1 MKESWQWRI
10 VLPFSI
16 SPRTAEDDSVLAS
29 KRAERVDWS
38 QVAAFRL
45 HRHHLLVRESSDLL
59 TICRDVCGV
68 QAQVLGSARLAFWA
82 RTDQILRQDIDAA
95 ISKKRVLVK
104 TSAMRQTL
112 HLLPAAEYHVY
123 IAALRQSR
131 RGELMRIMA
140 RIDVGEKEIE
150 AMTAALMKVLGDQ
163 PVPQRELAE
172 QVRPRISRKLQ
183 ASMKLFW
190 NNWPIFRP
198 AIIEGLVCYGP
209 QQGNEATLVRVDCW
223 LPKSKRVEEDEAKRV
238 LLRNYLG
245 AYGPATLRDFSKWS
259 GIPVKQATPVWES
272 LKGEMIEVLVEDIRS
287 SILRAHAAE
296 LEASMLGGRVVRL
309 LPSFD
314 PYLLAHVNTDHLVQ
328 PRHYKRVYRNQGWIS
343 PVILVNGCV
352 AGIWSR
358 EGQGSRSSIIW
369 ELFEKLPK
377 AVVAGIEMES
387 ERVACWFAKEA

>member
-1 MKESWQWRI
+1 M
-10 VLPFSI
+10 
-16 SPRTAEDDSVLAS
+16 AS

-45 HRHHLLVRESSDLL
+45 RRHHLLAREPSELV

-68 QAQVLGSARLAFWA
+68 QAQVMGSARLAFWA
-82 RTDQILRQDIDAA
+82 RTTQILRQDIDAA
-95 ISKKRVLVK
+95 LSKQRVLVK

-131 RGELMRIMA
+131 KRALMNIMA
-140 RIDVGEKEIE
+140 RIDVGEKEIQ
-150 AMTAALMKVLGDQ
+150 AMTTVLMKVLGDQ

-172 QVRPRISRKLQ
+172 RVRPLISRKLQ
-183 ASMKLFW
+183 TSMKLFW

-209 QQGNEATLVRVDCW
+209 QQGNEATLARVDCW
-223 LPKSKRVEEDEAKRV
+223 LPKSKPVEADEAKRT

-259 GIPVKQATPVWES
+259 GISIKEATPVWES
-272 LKGEMIEVLVEDIRS
+272 LQEEMTEVLVEDRS
-287 SILRAHAAE
+287 NFILREHAAE
-296 LEASMLGGRVVRL
+296 LEASTLGGRVVRL

-314 PYLLAHVNTDHLVQ
+314 PYLLAHVNADHLVH

-343 PVILVNGCV
+343 PVILVDGRV

-358 EGQGSRSSIIW
+358 EGQGRRSSISW

-377 AVVAGIEMES
+377 AAHNAIEAES
-387 ERVACWFAKEA
+387 ERLIDFSGN